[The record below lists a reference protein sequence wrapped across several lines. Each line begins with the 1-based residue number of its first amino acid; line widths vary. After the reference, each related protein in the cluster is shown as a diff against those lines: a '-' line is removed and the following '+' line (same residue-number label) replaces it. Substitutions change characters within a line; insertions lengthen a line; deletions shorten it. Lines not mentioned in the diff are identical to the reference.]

1 MDTRFSTPIS
11 ELPSF
16 LSTISMVSDDKYS
29 IIQKLRDAE
38 RKSPSVYE
46 PTRALFLATL
56 EGKINFEKAMQ
67 QAWRIPDET
76 EKKCA
81 TQVLY
86 ASKDF
91 LERQRPAHVAA
102 LTGLVFTLP
111 NGLPLSVSPFWIRQC
126 DPDRI
131 LVLHFWQT
139 AFSEWQLSAAAAV
152 LRHALDDHEY
162 AASEIDFISVPFS
175 EALNRRRFEI
185 YNWRTLKPLQSDELK
200 RFWDRFISAW
210 SEYQYKGPRAIKVRR
225 HKTLFD

>member
-1 MDTRFSTPIS
+1 
-11 ELPSF
+11 
-16 LSTISMVSDDKYS
+16 MVGDDRHS

-46 PTRALFLATL
+46 PTRALFLSVL
-56 EGKINFEKAMQ
+56 RGKLDFEKAMQ
-67 QAWRIPDET
+67 QAWRISDDV

-91 LERQRPAHVAA
+91 LESQRPAHIAA
-102 LTGLVFTLP
+102 LTGLVFSLP
-111 NGLPLSVSPFWIRQC
+111 NGLPLSVSPIWVRQS

-139 AFSEWQLSAAAAV
+139 PFSDWQLSAAAAV
-152 LRHALDDHEY
+152 LRQVLADYEY
-162 AASEIDFISVPFS
+162 GASEIDFISVPFS
-175 EALNRRRFEI
+175 EVSNRRRFEL
-185 YNWRTLKPLQSDELK
+185 YSWRKLKVMPPDELK

-210 SEYQYKGPRAIKVRR
+210 NEYQHKGPRAIKVRR
-225 HKTLFD
+225 DKTLFDP